1 MGRRQRRLNI
11 LHVLPGLLETR
22 EATDSAGPPCATIP
36 LAQRRG
42 RKTFPSTRRIT
53 MANVTRRDFLRLTAG
68 VTGTAA
74 VVGVPAVLSAQSSD
88 VVMLGLWPFTGAFA
102 DVGPILDRGMRMA
115 LEERGMKS
123 QGRAIKYITRDS
135 ETKAAGAT
143 RRAEEAVDGEG
154 AKYIIG
160 PWSSGVALA
169 VSEVAKRKKVLHY
182 FSGGTEDIS
191 GSRCHRYS
199 FQWAASPYTAAKT
212 VVDNFMKANP
222 KAKRWH
228 LLVADYAFGWSVEKY
243 IKEVGKTHG
252 LEFVGADRHP
262 LGEREFSNYVTK
274 AAGNKPDVVAMI
286 NFGLDAVTGAR
297 EIFNFGLTPKLP
309 LIMTWSS
316 GVEELIQ
323 LSPEIRENIWVG
335 SNFYYTADTPVAKAF
350 VKNYQAKHGN
360 PPGYAPAAA
369 YGMTRMVLHAM
380 DKAKSTDHVEVLK
393 ALEGLEVEDLV
404 GKMRVEAKTHQTL
417 RPYFFMRCKKKD
429 QMKHA
434 MDFADIIA
442 TGDTPLPAEYST
454 CKDIGAI

>member
-1 MGRRQRRLNI
+1 M
-11 LHVLPGLLETR
+11 R
-22 EATDSAGPPCATIP
+22 E
-36 LAQRRG
+36 L
-42 RKTFPSTRRIT
+42 
-53 MANVTRRDFLRLTAG
+53 TRRDMLKLG
-68 VTGTAA
+68 GTAA
-74 VVGVPAVLSAQSSD
+74 TAGLGFPAVLRAQAKE
-88 VVMLGLWPFTGAFA
+88 VPMLGLWPFTGAFS
-102 DVGPILDRGMRMA
+102 DVGPVLDRGMKLA
-115 LEERGMKS
+115 LDERGMKI
-123 QGRAIKYITRDS
+123 QGKAIKYITRDA
-135 ETKAAGAT
+135 ETKAGSAT
-143 RRAEEAVDGEG
+143 RRAEEAVDADGV
-154 AKYIIG
+154 KYIIG

-169 VSEVAKRKKVLHY
+169 VSEVAKRKKVFHY

-212 VVDNFMKANP
+212 VVDTFMQANP

-297 EIFNFGLTPKLP
+297 EIFNFGLTPKIP

-335 SNFYYTADTPVAKAF
+335 SNFYYTADTPVAKEF

-360 PPGYAPAAA
+360 PPGYAPAAS

-380 DKAKSTDHVEVLK
+380 DKAESTEHVDVIK
-393 ALEGLEVEDLV
+393 ALEGIEVDDLV
-404 GKMRVEAKTHQTL
+404 GRMRVEAKTHQTL
-417 RPYFFMRCKKKD
+417 RPYFLMRCKKKD
-429 QMKHA
+429 QMKHP
-434 MDFADIIA
+434 MDFADIVA
-442 TGDTPLPAEYST
+442 TGDTPLPADYSA
-454 CKDIGAI
+454 CKDIGAL